1 MRCSNLSRSD
11 IVRLTFE
18 GISLAALWT
27 GQGMGTDTQQLV
39 RLLEQRR
46 RERLVGWGS
55 GWAVSLTLFLTF
67 QKLHNIRC
75 RRLNDILSPQQT
87 KTCSWDF
94 PCNTVFWG
102 LRERTHVYITVKL
115 SDNSFTFSIVIA
127 TSRGC
132 NFIAVRLFVLCMLF
146 VLDYMF
152 HGNKRI
158 KVTTVTRFSTVPDTA
173 VPQIVMCSWMCDSE
187 RENTTEKDTEYIL

>member
-1 MRCSNLSRSD
+1 MRCSNVSRSD

-27 GQGMGTDTQQLV
+27 DQGMGTDTQQLV

-55 GWAVSLTLFLTF
+55 GWAVSLTLFLAF

-75 RRLNDILSPQQT
+75 RRLNDTLSPQQT
-87 KTCSWDF
+87 KTCSQDF
-94 PCNTVFWG
+94 PCNTLFWG
-102 LRERTHVYITVKL
+102 LGERTNVYITGKL

-127 TSRGC
+127 TNCGC

-152 HGNKRI
+152 HGSKRI
-158 KVTTVTRFSTVPDTA
+158 KVTTVTPVLAQCLTQQFL
-173 VPQIVMCSWMCDSE
+173 
-187 RENTTEKDTEYIL
+187 KL